1 MLLLNDNCYS
11 IAADFN
17 NDGVV
22 NIIDLVR
29 LKKTL
34 ASQLT
39 VVYDRQYSVY
49 VPNTDNSNE
58 IDLYL
63 CTINFTSNGLCEFGQ
78 GEYSLTKTEE
88 AFETI
93 TYNGQEYSLI
103 GGTGGDCEFIVT
115 NEEIIVSDEW
125 KEMRLAYDTNN
136 NLVITYISGDFEN
149 WFGFKVGTVL
159 N

>member
-17 NDGVV
+17 NDGEV

-39 VVYDRQYSVY
+39 VVNDRQYSVY

-103 GGTGGDCEFIVT
+103 GGTGGDCEFTVT